1 MIGFTSTTYRQI
13 KNLDRI
19 IEIAKECGAE
29 CIEWGGD
36 IHVKSVDTAQ
46 LVKEKCA
53 RAGIQISSYASYYKI
68 GSQKPAEWENICKI
82 ASAMGAKF
90 VRVWLGTKGSDKT
103 SAELYG
109 KLVADGKA
117 ISALAK
123 EYGLTVAAE
132 CHRNTYNDTTATS
145 LQFIADVGCDNY
157 KTYYQSVYRDE
168 AVDSEKL
175 VALLPHTVAVHI
187 SFSEQHKEQRLR
199 LKKDYN
205 FAERLLD
212 IVREKEYNG
221 VVLLEYTKRHLPKN
235 GIADL
240 KKIRTILTK

>member
-1 MIGFTSTTYRQI
+1 MIGFTSTTYRPI
-13 KNLDRI
+13 KDLDRI

-36 IHVKSVDTAQ
+36 IHVKSVEVAKI
-46 LVKEKCA
+46 VKEKCEL
-53 RAGIQISSYASYYKI
+53 AGIAISSYASYYRI
-68 GSQKPAEWENICKI
+68 GSQKTQEWDTVCKI

-103 SAELYG
+103 SAELYQ

-117 ISALAK
+117 ISAVAK
-123 EYGLTVAAE
+123 GYGLTVASE

-145 LQFIADVGCDNY
+145 LQYIADVGCENY

-168 AVDSEKL
+168 AVDTEKL
-175 VALLPHTVAVHI
+175 IALLPHSVAVHV
-187 SFSEQHKEQRLR
+187 SFSEQHKEQRGR
-199 LKKDYN
+199 WKKDYN

-212 IVREKEYNG
+212 IVREMEYNG
-221 VVLLEYTKRHLPKN
+221 IVLLEYTKGHKPKN